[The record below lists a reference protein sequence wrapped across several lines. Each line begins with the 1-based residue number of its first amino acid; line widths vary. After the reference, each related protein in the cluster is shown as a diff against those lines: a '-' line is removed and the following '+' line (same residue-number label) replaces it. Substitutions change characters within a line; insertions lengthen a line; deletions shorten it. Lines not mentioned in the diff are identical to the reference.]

1 MNKSEK
7 QAFVKAI
14 MADVPQ
20 ADYEAQYEKDAQ
32 QHPRPW
38 ELWLTTHKFRRGW
51 WHCNESDMDFH
62 RCDYRRHKHAD
73 LMIEAHQNPAA
84 EWELQTQSGLWIP
97 ANPEWKDEYKYRRVP
112 EVTATAKTPHPH
124 AQSMK
129 LYAEDAAETD
139 KPWERWEFRYPTR
152 TQEWSALN
160 SDIYWVRSFEYRRKP
175 QTITVNGREVP
186 APYYGPLKENV
197 AYYGASPASKAYF
210 ICLYTSGNYAP
221 NEVQERG
228 ILHLTKEAAAAHA
241 KAMLGVDA

>member
-20 ADYEAQYEKDAQ
+20 AD
-32 QHPRPW
+32 
-38 ELWLTTHKFRRGW
+38 
-51 WHCNESDMDFH
+51 
-62 RCDYRRHKHAD
+62 KHAD

-97 ANPEWKDEYKYRRVP
+97 ANPEWKEEYKYRRVP

-160 SDIYWVRSFEYRRKP
+160 SDIYWVRSFEYPAASHRPSQSMAAKCQRR
-175 QTITVNGREVP
+175 IMGR
-186 APYYGPLKENV
+186 
-197 AYYGASPASKAYF
+197 
-210 ICLYTSGNYAP
+210 
-221 NEVQERG
+221 
-228 ILHLTKEAAAAHA
+228 
-241 KAMLGVDA
+241 